1 MDAKCISKKCTESV
15 IGIKSFD
22 KEGTERYGSAVVIKS
37 KGIAVTNYHNIHLSS
52 KWNLFSNDKIIESE
66 GIWSYSL
73 KKDLV
78 ILKLKDVSQFPD
90 IKLSRNATLG
100 ESIYAI
106 GRPFNFENGITEG
119 ILNGKNRIIENYDH
133 PLNITMYNLLQISAQ
148 ILPGNSGGGL
158 FNELGELI
166 GITTCSKD
174 IEYKINYAIP
184 VNQIL
189 NLLKYSKIDNSIG
202 KNIINYEIFKFH
214 NSVIAADYENALLH
228 LDKCIKLDKNRKYFL
243 HNKVNLL
250 FGQNNIKEAERICLN
265 VIKKD
270 KKDEEILITYTN
282 VLIRENKDIEALKV
296 ALMLYKFKP
305 RDYDYCCT
313 VGFRYLFLSKYN
325 RAVTYFKKAG
335 KINKNGIDHLTGL
348 AKIYILQ
355 KLFHKAG
362 LILWRLRNKVPKDNY
377 TLFLLS
383 ELYFSS
389 GKYEK
394 SLELMEEYI
403 KLSKP
408 NLPENT
414 EIKLSNESY
423 FISPYEEYMGLSAH
437 IEILTQLGRYE
448 QALLELNELLEDNPE
463 ESEFYVMKAKI
474 MFKTGNVDMAI
485 QEIKMSMRINPS
497 NLNSYHLLSEIQLQT
512 GKLKQALLSI
522 EKVLNALPNKIS
534 PMIQKAEILFKA
546 KRSIEAVKLCRK
558 ILNINKCE
566 LKTLGLLRNYY
577 FENGKFKLA
586 LSFAERLL
594 SIRPCNWKYLL
605 NISDILIRTNDLE
618 ESLLYMNKAVL
629 WNPSIETYLQRA
641 KIHFRLRNYR
651 STIKDCDN
659 LEILNKDL
667 ADIYYLRGKSLLYLN
682 MHTSCLKD
690 LERAILINSK
700 YEIELRPLIEL
711 ARNN

>member
-1 MDAKCISKKCTESV
+1 MAS
-15 IGIKSFD
+15 
-22 KEGTERYGSAVVIKS
+22 
-37 KGIAVTNYHNIHLSS
+37 
-52 KWNLFSNDKIIESE
+52 
-66 GIWSYSL
+66 
-73 KKDLV
+73 
-78 ILKLKDVSQFPD
+78 
-90 IKLSRNATLG
+90 
-100 ESIYAI
+100 
-106 GRPFNFENGITEG
+106 
-119 ILNGKNRIIENYDH
+119 
-133 PLNITMYNLLQISAQ
+133 
-148 ILPGNSGGGL
+148 
-158 FNELGELI
+158 
-166 GITTCSKD
+166 
-174 IEYKINYAIP
+174 
-184 VNQIL
+184 
-189 NLLKYSKIDNSIG
+189 
-202 KNIINYEIFKFH
+202 
-214 NSVIAADYENALLH
+214 
-228 LDKCIKLDKNRKYFL
+228 
-243 HNKVNLL
+243 
-250 FGQNNIKEAERICLN
+250 
-265 VIKKD
+265 
-270 KKDEEILITYTN
+270 
-282 VLIRENKDIEALKV
+282 
-296 ALMLYKFKP
+296 
-305 RDYDYCCT
+305 
-313 VGFRYLFLSKYN
+313 
-325 RAVTYFKKAG
+325 